1 MAKNTITEIIGLGF
15 TRDMFNKDEDADF
28 EALINA
34 VLADETAILSGRI
47 GSTLYGSSTAPLST
61 YIKRAERSL
70 VAAELV
76 QRRINTVLGQAVA
89 NPEGPDTSALQ
100 KQRADYLADAE
111 QWLAKAV
118 TGAQAD
124 TGSDIAFGSV
134 ITSTFDARSSS

>member
-1 MAKNTITEIIGLGF
+1 MAKNTITEIIDLGF
-15 TRDMFNKDEDADF
+15 MRDMFGKDEDAEF
-28 EALINA
+28 ETLINA
-34 VLADETAILSGRI
+34 VLAEETAILSGRA
-47 GSTLYGSSTAPLST
+47 GSMLYASSASPLKE

-76 QRRINTVLGQAVA
+76 QRRINTVLGQATG

-118 TGAQAD
+118 SGATAE
-124 TGSDIAFGSV
+124 TGSDIAFGSL
-134 ITSTFDARSSS
+134 ITSTFYVRSSG